1 MKLPLALALAVS
13 WLFSVDSYCQ
23 SRLQTVHSAR
33 KEQAAHEA
41 AKQGLLRALEQD
53 SNNKKA
59 LFELGRLMV
68 EDGDFASAAPLFQEY
83 VVISPVEPGA
93 WAYLLRCAV
102 GQHDA
107 AEVAEAQRQIEQLAP
122 ANLALHVQAACWLA
136 GSGIPEVTGREFE
149 LAMSLA
155 PKQTRSGALW
165 YSRLGQCYEG
175 AQDPNRAARA
185 FQAAIDLDPDTE
197 AHYFRLAHLLAR
209 EGKVG
214 PASEIMGS
222 AVAHFPRSVTTRV
235 EAGNIELEA
244 GNPERALE
252 KQQQAASLNPKSPGV
267 LLLLGRIQLI
277 QRRYPEAI
285 ATLEQAAKLAP
296 ADAGIHFYAG
306 QACMKTEQGTERAIE
321 HFKRSLKL
329 DPNRASTYYWLG
341 SLYFHR
347 DHDYRVAAQ
356 YLEQAVDRAPELEA
370 AHQMLIQAYKRL
382 GDGAKAGA
390 QLRRYEE
397 MVQQRAK
404 VETPE

>member
-1 MKLPLALALAVS
+1 MKLPLALALAAS
-13 WLFSVDSYCQ
+13 WLASAVSYCQ
-23 SRLQTVHSAR
+23 SPSQAHSTQMEQTAR
-33 KEQAAHEA
+33 EA
-41 AKQGLLRALEQD
+41 TKRDLLHALEQD
-53 SNNKKA
+53 PNNVKA
-59 LFELGRLMV
+59 LFELGRLMAD
-68 EDGDFASAAPLFQEY
+68 EGDFASAAPLFQKY
-83 VVISPVEPGA
+83 VAISPSEPGA

-102 GQHDA
+102 GQHDTRGA
-107 AEVAEAQRQIEQLAP
+107 AEAQRQIELLAP
-122 ANLALHVQAACWLA
+122 TNFALHAQAACWLA
-136 GSGIPEVTGREFE
+136 GSETSEVTGREFE

-155 PKQTRSGALW
+155 ANQTRSGALW
-165 YSRLGQCYEG
+165 YSRLGECYEH
-175 AQDPNRAARA
+175 ARDPNRAARA
-185 FQAAIDLDPDTE
+185 FQAAIDLDPGTE
-197 AHYFRLAHLLAR
+197 SHYFRLAHLLAK

-214 PASEIMGS
+214 PASEIMAS
-222 AVAHFPRSVTTRV
+222 AIAHFPRSVTTRV

-252 KQQQAASLNPKSPGV
+252 KQQQAATLDPQFPGV

-306 QACMKTEQGTERAIE
+306 QAWMKTEQGTERAIE
-321 HFKRSLKL
+321 HFKHSLEI
-329 DPNRASTYYWLG
+329 DPSRATTYYWLG

-347 DHDYRVAAQ
+347 DHDYRGAVQ

-382 GDGAKAGA
+382 GEDTKASG

>member
-1 MKLPLALALAVS
+1 MKLQLALALAVS
-13 WLFSVDSYCQ
+13 WLSSADSYSQ
-23 SRLQTVHSAR
+23 SQPARSAQNEQTAQEVTKQRLLQV
-33 KEQAAHEA
+33 
-41 AKQGLLRALEQD
+41 LEQD
-53 SNNKKA
+53 PNDKKA
-59 LFELGRLMV
+59 LFELGGLMV
-68 EDGDFASAAPLFQEY
+68 EEGDFVSAALLFRKY
-83 VVISPVEPGA
+83 VGLSPAEPGA

-107 AEVAEAQRQIEQLAP
+107 REAADAQRQIERLAP
-122 ANLALHVQAACWLA
+122 TNLALHAQAACWLA
-136 GSGIPEVTGREFE
+136 GSGIPEVTGHEFE

-155 PKQTRSGALW
+155 PSQTRSGALW
-165 YSRLGQCYEG
+165 YSRLGQCYES

-197 AHYFRLAHLLAR
+197 THYFRLAHLLAR
-209 EGKVG
+209 EGKAG
-214 PASEIMGS
+214 PASEIMAS

-235 EAGNIELEA
+235 EAGSIELES

-252 KQQQAASLNPKSPGV
+252 KQQQAASLHPKSPGV
-267 LLLLGRIQLI
+267 LLLLGRIRLT

-306 QACMKTEQGTERAIE
+306 QAWMKTEQGTEKAIE
-321 HFKRSLKL
+321 HFKRSLEL
-329 DPNRASTYYWLG
+329 DANRASTYYWLG

-347 DHDYRVAAQ
+347 DHDYRVAVQ
-356 YLEQAVDRAPELEA
+356 YLGQAVDRAPELEA

-382 GDGAKAGA
+382 GEDAKAAA

-397 MVQQRAK
+397 IVQQRAK

>member
-1 MKLPLALALAVS
+1 MKLQLALALAVS
-13 WLFSVDSYCQ
+13 WLFSADSYCQ

-53 SNNKKA
+53 PNNKKA
-59 LFELGRLMV
+59 LFELGRLMAD
-68 EDGDFASAAPLFQEY
+68 DGDFAAAGPLFQKY
-83 VVISPVEPGA
+83 VAISSGEPGA

-107 AEVAEAQRQIEQLAP
+107 AEVAEAQRQIEILAP
-122 ANLALHVQAACWLA
+122 TNFALHAQAACWLA

-165 YSRLGQCYEG
+165 YSRLGQCYER
-175 AQDPNRAARA
+175 AQDPNRATRV

-197 AHYFRLAHLLAR
+197 VHYIRLAHLLAR